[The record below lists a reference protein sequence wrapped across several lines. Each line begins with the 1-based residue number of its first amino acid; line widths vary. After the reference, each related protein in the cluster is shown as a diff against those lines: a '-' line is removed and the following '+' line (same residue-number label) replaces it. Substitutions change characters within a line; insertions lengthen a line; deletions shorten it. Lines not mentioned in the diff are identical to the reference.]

1 MNIGEQKF
9 KKLLLDMSEEEL
21 YEMLK
26 ELNLN
31 KTESMNE
38 NRVKKVR
45 ERSKKKNTTAF
56 FQGLTTEEKKQL
68 IETIKNASS

>member
-1 MNIGEQKF
+1 MQIEDF
-9 KKLLLDMSEEEL
+9 KKLLTEMSEEEV

-38 NRVKKVR
+38 SRVKKVR
-45 ERSKKKNTTAF
+45 VRAKEKNTTAF

-68 IETIKNASS
+68 IETIKNASA

>member
-1 MNIGEQKF
+1 MKIEDF

-31 KTESMNE
+31 KTESMSE
-38 NRVKKVR
+38 SKVKKVR

-56 FQGLTTEEKKQL
+56 FKSLSTEEKQQL

>member
-1 MNIGEQKF
+1 MQIEDF

-31 KTESMNE
+31 KTESMDE
-38 NRVKKVR
+38 SKVKKVR
-45 ERSKKKNTTAF
+45 ERSKKKNTTEF
-56 FQGLTTEEKKQL
+56 FKGLTTEEKKQL

>member
-1 MNIGEQKF
+1 MQIEDF

-38 NRVKKVR
+38 NRVKQVR

-56 FQGLTTEEKKQL
+56 FQSLTTEEKKQL

>member
-56 FQGLTTEEKKQL
+56 FKGLTTEEKKQL

>member
-1 MNIGEQKF
+1 MQIEDF